1 MKKTVLYTLALLFLG
16 LLGCNEEAPKNLS
29 ILTDVTSYGEPEIF
43 KDNFED
49 GKQSFWRSHMADE
62 GRSKVVTDPLNPE
75 NKVLSITLKL
85 DDYNRG
91 GRRTEHVV
99 VSKDS
104 FGYLNKHGFKFML
117 PESFFEKEEKNG
129 WYIINQWHDH
139 PPAGFTWSTKKHNT
153 RPPIA
158 LTLVH
163 TPEDGFKLVYNYGL
177 FTGDLDEVISLE
189 WPEKLEPN
197 KWYEFDNEVFW
208 SLYSS
213 DGYSLPKLNG
223 VPFVK
228 EDDLKKGLEKQRVYK
243 RNMYNTRC
251 NYFKFGL
258 YRSGGQTHDRH
269 IYLDDFYMETVRVAY
284 PLVR

>member
-1 MKKTVLYTLALLFLG
+1 MKKLALITPLILFIG
-16 LLGCNEEAPKNLS
+16 LYSCKEETPKRIIAS
-29 ILTDVTSYGEPEIF
+29 TELTTYGEHEIF
-43 KDNFED
+43 EDDFEN
-49 GKQSFWRSHMADE
+49 GKEDFWKSHMADE
-62 GRSKVVTDPLNPE
+62 ARSEVVDDPLNPD
-75 NKVLSITLKL
+75 NKALSITLTL
-85 DDYNRG
+85 DDYDRG

-117 PESFFEKEEKNG
+117 PESFFAEEEKSG

-139 PPAGFTWSTKKHNT
+139 PPIGFNWSTRQHKT

-158 LTLVH
+158 LTITH
-163 TPEDGFKLVYNYGL
+163 TPEDGFKLIYKYGL
-177 FTGDLDEVISLE
+177 DTGDLNEVASLE

-197 KWYEFDNEVFW
+197 TWYEFDNEVFW

-228 EDDLKKGLEKQRVYK
+228 EDDPENGIEDNKVYR

-258 YRSGGQTHDRH
+258 YRSGGQTHDRY
-269 IYLDDFYMETVRVAY
+269 ILLDDFYMETVRVAY
-284 PLVR
+284 PMVR